1 MNNVIGSLS
10 VADIKKIHLDYE
22 KHTQDGLICE
32 NFGIVVVL
40 DVLGWKQNV
49 KPKDVNVYFQL
60 INRLRSKFLDTC
72 LRCADENEIPN
83 VRISTL
89 SDTIVILINGSAPY
103 NELNVFNHL
112 SQFLTESLEQGF
124 MFRGSISRGKYY
136 TNKLD
141 NSFVG
146 EVFYEAAT
154 YAESTEWAG
163 VIINDTLSNALL
175 ENNSVE
181 SLIQLNII
189 PYPDIPFKD
198 KIEPTKDSLVLLPY
212 RDTWYDVSL
221 KKSVQFD
228 FIKKYVE
235 LMSVSEN
242 NNVKL
247 KNTKNF
253 YEFLYKSYWK

>member
-1 MNNVIGSLS
+1 MNKTIGSLS
-10 VADIKKIHLDYE
+10 KTDINKIYQDYDLHI
-22 KHTQDGLICE
+22 KDGDIVE

-40 DVLGWKQNV
+40 DVLGWKQNI
-49 KPKDVNVYFQL
+49 KPNDIKVYFQL

-89 SDTIVILINGSAPY
+89 SDTIVILIDGSAPY
-103 NELNVFNHL
+103 NELNVFNHI
-112 SQFLTESLEQGF
+112 SQFLTESLKQGF
-124 MFRGSISRGKYY
+124 MFRGAISRGKYY

-154 YAESTEWAG
+154 YAESTDWAG

-212 RDTWYDVSL
+212 RDTWYDCSL

-235 LMSVSEN
+235 LMSVSEKN
-242 NNVKL
+242 KEKL

-253 YEFLYKSYWK
+253 YEFLHKSYWK